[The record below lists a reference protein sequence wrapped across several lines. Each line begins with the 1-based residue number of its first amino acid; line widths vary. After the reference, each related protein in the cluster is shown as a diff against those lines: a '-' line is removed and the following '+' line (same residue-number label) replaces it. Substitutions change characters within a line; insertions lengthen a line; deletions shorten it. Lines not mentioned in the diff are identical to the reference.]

1 MNITFT
7 ERLKKMES
15 RPLNANEEA
24 ADQRYEIVQ
33 EEQAKPR
40 RGPKKRVNENS
51 RTSVNFKWSWDWDA
65 CLDRY
70 LADRKQKEHHHFN
83 RTDVIVQVLKEFL
96 TKEGYTP
103 ASEDS

>member
-1 MNITFT
+1 MDTQFK
-7 ERLKKMES
+7 EKL
-15 RPLNANEEA
+15 EEVVSHPINSSEA
-24 ADQRYEIVQ
+24 EDRQGEAVQ
-33 EEQAKPR
+33 EELPQKT

-96 TKEGYTP
+96 TKEGYKP
-103 ASEDS
+103 ASKDS